1 VRLLPKRL
9 QERADPLIRRTGT
22 FVRDFEWTW
31 TKAVLVSLLLWFL
44 AIGFMAMLPSWWL
57 YFADQKL
64 GWHPCPCPSAFKFWL
79 FKLRD
84 VVASG
89 LYGTVFLFFIVIPF
103 VLQKWRRRLRS
114 ESESR
119 PTGGYR

>member
-1 VRLLPKRL
+1 MALRDRLRERTEPLVKRV
-9 QERADPLIRRTGT
+9 EPA
-22 FVRDFEWTW
+22 VRDFEWTW
-31 TKAVLVSLLLWFL
+31 TKAAVAALLLWF
-44 AIGFMAMLPSWWL
+44 IGIGTMALLPSWWL

-64 GWHPCPCPSAFKFWL
+64 GWHPCPCPTAFKFWM

-84 VVASG
+84 IVASG
-89 LYGTVFLFFIVIPF
+89 LYGTPFLIMIVVPYF
-103 VLQKWRRRLRS
+103 LQKWRRRLRS